1 MTAKH
6 PPTHRLGAFA
16 IIRDDAGRVLLS
28 RRTDSGWWNL
38 PGGGVEPHESVE
50 EGLVREVRE
59 ETGLEVATGRLVG
72 VYSKPQKHEIV
83 ITFECKIVGGT
94 MIASDEADV
103 HEWFEPG
110 QFPAERFLP
119 KHRER
124 VEDALRNQA
133 AAVVRDQRQPSV
145 SAEQVGGM

>member
-6 PPTHRLGAFA
+6 PPTHRVGAFA
-16 IIRDDAGRVLLS
+16 IIRNEQGAVLLS

-50 EGLVREVRE
+50 EGLIREVQE
-59 ETGLEVATGRLVG
+59 ETGLEVVTGRLIG

-83 ITFECKIVGGT
+83 LTFECKIVGGT
-94 MIASDEADV
+94 IKPSDEADL
-103 HEWFEPG
+103 HEWFAAEAL
-110 QFPAERFLP
+110 PAEQFLP

-124 VEDALRNQA
+124 VEDALQEQA
-133 AAVVRDQRQPSV
+133 AAFVRDQRQPP
-145 SAEQVGGM
+145 VGGERVSGM